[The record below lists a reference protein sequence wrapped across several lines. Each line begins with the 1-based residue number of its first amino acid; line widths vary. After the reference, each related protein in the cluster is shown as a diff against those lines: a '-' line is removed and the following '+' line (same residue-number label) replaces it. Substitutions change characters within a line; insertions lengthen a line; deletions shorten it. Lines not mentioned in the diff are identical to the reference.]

1 MHHRCNNPKDERF
14 DRYGGRGIK
23 VCKRWN
29 SVHLFFEDMG
39 HPPEGKTLGRK
50 NNDGDYE
57 PANCRWETQ
66 EQQNNNTC
74 RSRCVTWQGRTQTI
88 KSWAEELDLEPR
100 RISERLRRGWSV
112 ERALTVPTPLG
123 YMEGRALQNKRA
135 KRLWKTNGSRY
146 QQNAREL
153 KKGTSLEEAIK

>member
-74 RSRCVTWQGRTQTI
+74 RSRYVTWQGRTQTI

-135 KRLWKTNGSRY
+135 KGLWKTNGSRY

-153 KKGTSLEEAIK
+153 KKGMSLEEALK